1 MRNGRAIELLVAVT
15 IGGMAATGAMAQVTM
30 YSMQYVV
37 EASQTRAGL
46 PPATSRHTFASN
58 VYAQSGIDF
67 FECLLTPPFPAQQ
80 VAFEYDN
87 FSGFRHQSV
96 SYATQGSLL
105 AAWPRGIYRFDLFG
119 GFSSAQ
125 TLNLSRVAE
134 WWPAVQPTISVATF
148 NALQAIDASSP
159 LVIPF
164 NPFTYAYPATS
175 GSTLVEIT
183 DLFDSTLAYSM
194 VVMQP
199 ATSVT
204 VPAGT
209 LEAGRPYELAIT
221 HVAMASDIDPTQPG
235 TPVVTVSFERAT
247 RIPATCLAPPSCIAD
262 FNQDGG
268 VDGQDLEAFYL
279 AWEAGGSD
287 GDINQDGGVDG
298 GDVEAFILRWESGC

>member
-1 MRNGRAIELLVAVT
+1 MRYERASMMLVAAM
-15 IGGMAATGAMAQVTM
+15 GMAATGAFAQVTM

-37 EASQTRAGL
+37 EANQTRAGL
-46 PPATSRHTFASN
+46 PPATSRHVFASN
-58 VYAQSGIDF
+58 VYAQTGIDF

-87 FSGFRHQSV
+87 FSGFRHESA
-96 SYATQGSLL
+96 SYATQSSLL
-105 AAWPRGIYRFDLFG
+105 AAWPRGLYRFDLYG
-119 GFSSAQ
+119 GFAPAQ
-125 TLNLSRVAE
+125 GLNVSRVAE
-134 WWPAVQPTISVATF
+134 WWPAVQPTISAATF

-164 NPFTYAYPATS
+164 NSFIFDYPATS
-175 GSTLVEIT
+175 GSTRVEIT
-183 DLFDSTLAYSM
+183 DLFDSTLAFSV

-209 LEAGRPYELAIT
+209 LEAGRPYEVAIA
-221 HVAMASDIDPTQPG
+221 HVAMASDIDLTQPG
-235 TPVVTVSFERAT
+235 TPVVAVSFERVT
-247 RIPATCLAPPSCIAD
+247 RVPATCLAPPACIAD

-268 VDGQDLEAFYL
+268 VDGLDLEAFFM

-298 GDVEAFILRWESGC
+298 GDVEAFFPRWESGC